1 MTLPPITAGTAGSP
15 FMFGKESTA
24 FGFASCGWFFQL
36 IPFAIKDLTIT
47 DNTLSF
53 TMLLGKANDS
63 FKEEYPCVV
72 CTSLPLRQ
80 GD

>member
-36 IPFAIKDLTIT
+36 ILFAIKDFTIT
-47 DNTLSF
+47 DNILSF
-53 TMLLGKANDS
+53 TMLLGEANAS
-63 FKEEYPCVV
+63 VKEEYPCVV
-72 CTSLPLRQ
+72 CASLPLRQ

>member
-15 FMFGKESTA
+15 FIFGKESTA
-24 FGFASCGWFFQL
+24 FGFASCGWFFRL

-47 DNTLSF
+47 NKILSF
-53 TMLLGKANDS
+53 TMLLGEANDS

-72 CTSLPLRQ
+72 CASFPLRQ